1 MHSLRTFF
9 FHGKVMF
16 RSWDTQLFIFLTIAS
31 TWKVLTSKWVL
42 VYKAEPIF
50 DFVFVMLNLLAM
62 KLGEL
67 IDIVMDNICR
77 RFFARFRGLGT
88 KFRSFMI
95 YQPTA
100 INQKNQ
106 SG

>member
-1 MHSLRTFF
+1 
-9 FHGKVMF
+9 
-16 RSWDTQLFIFLTIAS
+16 
-31 TWKVLTSKWVL
+31 
-42 VYKAEPIF
+42 
-50 DFVFVMLNLLAM
+50 M